1 MKNRSVGSRIR
12 RIFLW
17 TMIGSFCLAAAAG
30 IFVLIGVS
38 FDETGARVLGTT
50 LTVGLFSLAMLCCG
64 AVFNRRTQLVG
75 VAGVVVCLLTLGWSI
90 FLIWSDGYHEWNVYQ
105 VLLTGI
111 TFTVAFSFAS
121 LVLASATQ
129 RDKLVRSLLGSFLVL
144 LIASIFLTL
153 LLIWDEGWEGELFP
167 RAYGIVLILAVL
179 CGVVAP
185 LLSSLR
191 NRGTPHQAAGDR
203 NLPGSTLAA
212 PMDGGELDPTL
223 VAALQ
228 REASS
233 RGITV
238 AQLVDPLL
246 RGPR

>member
-75 VAGVVVCLLTLGWSI
+75 VAGVVICLLTLGWSI

-121 LVLASATQ
+121 LVLASATH

-144 LIASIFLTL
+144 LIASILLTL
-153 LLIWDEGWEGELFP
+153 LLIWDQGWEGELFP

-191 NRGTPHQAAGDR
+191 NRGTPQQAAGDR
-203 NLPGSTLAA
+203 NLPGNTRAA
-212 PMDGGELDPTL
+212 PTDGRELDPAL
-223 VAALQ
+223 VAALH
-228 REASS
+228 REAAI